1 MEAGPPVHQEKAE
14 VTLEKG
20 GKMSLAYGVSSSLPD
35 DPTCMVIAH
44 GAGGPMYSPFI
55 SHFHT
60 ELAKKGFLT
69 VKFNFPYM
77 EGGKKIP
84 DKRVILEASYRRI
97 LEEVRSSKYNPSRM
111 FIGGKSMGGRIASMI
126 VAQGEDVNGL
136 FFLGYPLHP
145 PGRQDRLRDE
155 HLYKIKKPMLFVSGT
170 RDTFADHDLLAKVT
184 AKLPTAKVHWI
195 EGGNHSLN
203 KGEGKEELART
214 YEEVIGI
221 LSEWVRVNQA

>member
-1 MEAGPPVHQEKAE
+1 MEARPSVQQEKAR
-14 VTLEKG
+14 VKLEIG
-20 GKMSLAYGVSSSLPD
+20 GEMSLAYGVPSLLSD
-35 DPTCMVIAH
+35 SPTCMVLAH

-55 SHFHT
+55 SYFHA
-60 ELAKKGFLT
+60 ELARKGLLT

-77 EGGKKIP
+77 EARKKVP

-97 LEEVRSSKYNPSRM
+97 LEEVRSSKYKPSRM

-126 VAQGEDVNGL
+126 VAEGEDVNGL

-155 HLYKIKKPMLFVSGT
+155 HLYKIDKPMLFVSGT
-170 RDTFADHDLLAKVT
+170 RDNFANRDLLAKVT

-195 EGGNHSLN
+195 EGGDHSLN
-203 KGEGKEELART
+203 KGNGKEELART

-221 LSEWVRVNQA
+221 LSDWVSAN

>member
-1 MEAGPPVHQEKAE
+1 
-14 VTLEKG
+14 
-20 GKMSLAYGVSSSLPD
+20 
-35 DPTCMVIAH
+35 
-44 GAGGPMYSPFI
+44 MYSPFI
-55 SHFHT
+55 SYFHT
-60 ELAKKGFLT
+60 ELARKGLLT

-77 EGGKKIP
+77 EARKKVP

-97 LEEVRSSKYNPSRM
+97 LEEVRSSKYKPSRM

-126 VAQGEDVNGL
+126 VAEGEDVNGL

-155 HLYKIKKPMLFVSGT
+155 HLYKIDKPMLFVSGT
-170 RDTFADHDLLAKVT
+170 RDNFANRDLLAKVT

-195 EGGNHSLN
+195 EGGDHSLN
-203 KGEGKEELART
+203 KGNGKEELART

-221 LSEWVRVNQA
+221 LSDWVSAN

>member
-1 MEAGPPVHQEKAE
+1 MHQEKAE
-14 VTLEKG
+14 VKLEKG
-20 GKMSLAYGVSSSLPD
+20 GEMSLAYGVSSSLPD

-77 EGGKKIP
+77 EARKKVP
-84 DKRVILEASYRRI
+84 DKRDILEASYRRI
-97 LEEVRSSKYNPSRM
+97 LEEVRSSKYKPSRM

-126 VAQGEDVNGL
+126 VAEGEDVNGL

-155 HLYKIKKPMLFVSGT
+155 HLYKITKPMLFVSGT
-170 RDTFADHDLLAKVT
+170 RDAFADYDLLAKVT
-184 AKLPTAKVHWI
+184 AKLPTAKVHWV
-195 EGGNHSLN
+195 EGGDHSLN
-203 KGEGKEELART
+203 RGKGKEELART

-221 LSEWVRVNQA
+221 LSEWVSANQT

>member
-1 MEAGPPVHQEKAE
+1 MKVQPSVRQEKGE
-14 VTLEKG
+14 VKLEKG
-20 GKMSLAYGVSSSLPD
+20 GAMSLAYGVPSSLPD
-35 DPTCMVIAH
+35 DPACMVIAH

-55 SHFHT
+55 SYFHT

-77 EGGKKIP
+77 EARKKVP
-84 DKRVILEASYRRI
+84 DKRDILEASYRRI
-97 LEEVRSSKYNPSRM
+97 LEEVRSSKYEPSRL

-126 VAQGEDVNGL
+126 VADGEEVDGL

-155 HLYKIKKPMLFVSGT
+155 HLYKITKPMLFVSGT

-184 AKLPTAKVHWI
+184 AKLPTARVHWV
-195 EGGNHSLN
+195 EGGDHSLN
-203 KGEGKEELART
+203 RGKGKEELART
-214 YEEVIGI
+214 YEEVVSV
-221 LSEWVRVNQA
+221 LSEWASQV

>member
-1 MEAGPPVHQEKAE
+1 MKVQPSVRQEKGE
-14 VTLEKG
+14 VKLEKG
-20 GKMSLAYGVSSSLPD
+20 GAMSLAYGVPSSLPD

-77 EGGKKIP
+77 EARKKIP
-84 DKRVILEASYRRI
+84 DKRDILEASYRRI
-97 LEEVRSSKYNPSRM
+97 LEEVRSSKYEPSRL

-126 VAQGEDVNGL
+126 VADGEEVDGL

-155 HLYKIKKPMLFVSGT
+155 HLYKITKPMLFVSGT

-184 AKLPTAKVHWI
+184 AKLPTAKVHWV
-195 EGGNHSLN
+195 EGGDHSLN
-203 KGEGKEELART
+203 VGKGKEELART
-214 YEEVIGI
+214 YEEVVSV
-221 LSEWVRVNQA
+221 LSEWASQV